1 MTSPEGLF
9 YSKDHEWVR
18 FEGDLAVVGITDY
31 AQHALGD
38 VIFVEFPRLGKVIKQ
53 FENVGVIESVKSVSD
68 LMTPVGGEV
77 VEINAAVETDPS
89 LVNQAAFEAGWLF
102 KVKTSGDGG
111 RGALLDALAY
121 DAFTTEG

>member
-18 FEGDLAVVGITDY
+18 FEGEVAVVGITDY

-77 VEINAAVETDPS
+77 IEINAAVESDPS

-102 KVKTSGDGG
+102 KVKTSGDDG
-111 RGALLDALAY
+111 RGALIDAVAY

>member
-1 MTSPEGLF
+1 MASPEGLF

-18 FEGDLAVVGITDY
+18 FEGEIAVVGITDY

-38 VIFVEFPRLGKVIKQ
+38 IVFVELPRAGKVIEQ

-68 LMTPVGGEV
+68 LLTPVGGEII
-77 VEINAAVETDPS
+77 EINAAVAADPS

-111 RGALLDALAY
+111 RGALIDALAY
-121 DAFTTEG
+121 DAFTAQG

>member
-1 MTSPEGLF
+1 MASPEGLF

-18 FEGDLAVVGITDY
+18 FEGEIALVGITDY

-38 VIFVEFPRLGKVIKQ
+38 IVFVELPRVGKVIQQ

-68 LMTPVGGEV
+68 LLTPVSGEII
-77 VEINAAVETDPS
+77 EINAAVAADPS

-111 RGALLDALAY
+111 RGALIDALAY
-121 DAFTTEG
+121 DAFAAEG